1 MQQPQSAALLRFVRN
16 LKHLDET
23 RTVSDRELLRRFLGE
38 RDQAAF
44 HALVRRHGPMVFR
57 VCLRVLQSEQD
68 AEDVFQATF
77 LVLAK
82 RAGVVRRQD
91 SVGSWL
97 FGVAHR
103 LACKAKRTL
112 ARRRAHER
120 QAAARTGAD
129 ALTELSVREA
139 QELVDGEIGRLP
151 ERYRGPFVLCCLE
164 GATRDEAARQ
174 LGLTLSTLKKRLEL
188 GRQLLR
194 GRLRR
199 RGLTL
204 SGALLAAALGEDGA
218 SAAVPSALA
227 DATSKAATSV
237 AAGGTTALV
246 VSARAAALTEGE
258 MRAMLLTKLKIAVC
272 VLLVV
277 GCVSASA
284 LVRVQDSPG
293 AGEPAQPQAAQAEA
307 PRAGGVPAVPDAPGN
322 GRIYVSAGLRVK
334 PEGQDEEKNELNLI
348 IAIDPATG
356 KWQKIADNGHSGRVS
371 PDRQTLAFSRHDD
384 GIWSCDTG
392 GGNNPGRISD
402 NRGRPVWSPD
412 GKYLVATTQELVE
425 KDTDKK
431 PRTTPAWK
439 TETWRM
445 EADGRNAVKLPIPDT
460 DWVEDWSP
468 DGQWFVV
475 GTDRH
480 PPYGHGYQLYLM
492 QTDGTQARRLTR
504 DGLNVYARFSPDG
517 KKILYL
523 HQTAKAG
530 NSIWTVDV
538 DGQNAR
544 ELVKEVDLASPDS
557 AYWSP
562 DGKQIAVVLFN
573 WQLDEKGRKV
583 NRADSDAADFRIE
596 LMDADGMNRRRMK
609 LEGAR
614 FMFIGALGDWR

>member
-16 LKHLDET
+16 LKQLDET

-44 HALVRRHGPMVFR
+44 HAILRRHGPMVFR
-57 VCLRVLQSEQD
+57 VCLRVLQREQD

-82 RAGVVRRQD
+82 RAGAVQRQD

-112 ARRRAHER
+112 ARQRAHER
-120 QAAARTGAD
+120 QATARTGAD

-164 GATRDEAARQ
+164 GATRDEAAKQ
-174 LGLTLSTLKKRLEL
+174 LGLTISTLKKRLEL

-194 GRLRR
+194 GRLSR

-204 SGALLAAALGEDGA
+204 SGALLAAALGEAGVA
-218 SAAVPSALA
+218 AAVSCALV
-227 DATSKAATSV
+227 DATSIAATSV
-237 AAGGTTALV
+237 AAGGTTASV
-246 VSARAAALTEGE
+246 VSATAATLTEGE

-272 VLLVV
+272 AALLV
-277 GCVSASA
+277 GCASA
-284 LVRVQDSPG
+284 AALVQGQGSLG
-293 AGEPAQPQAAQAEA
+293 TGEPVKPPAGQAKVLWTGRA
-307 PRAGGVPAVPDAPGN
+307 PAAPDATPK
-322 GRIYVSAGLRVK
+322 GRIYVNAGLRFK
-334 PEGQDEEKNELNLI
+334 PEGQDEEKTQHNLI
-348 IAIDPATG
+348 IAIDPTTG

-371 PDRQTLAFSRHDD
+371 PDGQSLVFNHGE
-384 GIWSCDTG
+384 GIWNCDTG
-392 GGNNPGRISD
+392 GGNNPGKISD
-402 NRGRPVWSPD
+402 NMGRPVWSPD
-412 GKYLVATTQELVE
+412 GRYLVATKQELVE
-425 KDTDKK
+425 KDSDPK

-439 TETWRM
+439 NETWRM
-445 EADGRNAVKLPIPDT
+445 EADGRNAIKLRIPDT

-468 DGQWFVV
+468 DGQWFIT
-475 GTDRH
+475 GSDRH
-480 PPYGHGYQLYLM
+480 PPYGRGYQLYLM
-492 QTDGTQARRLTR
+492 KTDATQERRLTK

-517 KKILYL
+517 KRILYT

-530 NSIWTVDV
+530 NSIWIVDV
-538 DGQNAR
+538 DGKNAR
-544 ELVKEVDLASPDS
+544 ELVKEVDLASPES

-562 DGKQIAVVLFN
+562 DGKQIAVIMFN
-573 WQLDEKGRKV
+573 WQLDENGRKV
-583 NRADSDAADFRIE
+583 NRPDSDAADFRIE
-596 LMDADGMNRRRMK
+596 LMDTDGTNRRRMT

-614 FMFIGALGDWR
+614 FLFIGALGDWR